1 MRNFKRGLFGVS
13 ASLLLIGCGESG
25 YFYSDLELN
34 DSTSQVHYHDVH
46 QLKLEVLE
54 LTTAIDETGFSPK
67 LKGTLRLENTKRG
80 PWPQAWVALHIDI
93 LLNNEPLA
101 ELTKADVIENH
112 HMDIFFEQELPRFGI
127 SKERIRVQVRPIAWM
142 PTYPLVVGSHEELNH
157 LNGGN

>member
-1 MRNFKRGLFGVS
+1 MPNFKACSLAICSV
-13 ASLLLIGCGESG
+13 LLLAGCEKPG
-25 YFYSDLELN
+25 YFYNDLELN
-34 DSTSQVHYHDVH
+34 QETSQVHYHDVH
-46 QLKLEVLE
+46 QLKLEIME
-54 LTTAIDETGFSPK
+54 LTTVIDESGFSPK

-93 LLNNEPLA
+93 MLKNEPLA

-142 PTYPLVVGSHEELNH
+142 PTYPLVVEDFQPSP
-157 LNGGN
+157 